1 MVVRSRL
8 GDCCRSGTAQTENT
22 VLRTKYYGRIRG
34 MVVDEGGHSTGGLLY
49 SQKLWTV
56 MIYISEY
63 VFSIYCFSM
72 KVLFYTLFDIVE
84 CCM

>member
-8 GDCCRSGTAQTENT
+8 GDGRRSGTAQTENT
-22 VLRTKYYGRIRG
+22 VLHTKYGRIRR
-34 MVVDEGGHSTGGLLY
+34 MVVDEGGRSTGGLRY

-56 MIYISEY
+56 IIYISEY

-72 KVLFYTLFDIVE
+72 KVLFYTLLDIVE